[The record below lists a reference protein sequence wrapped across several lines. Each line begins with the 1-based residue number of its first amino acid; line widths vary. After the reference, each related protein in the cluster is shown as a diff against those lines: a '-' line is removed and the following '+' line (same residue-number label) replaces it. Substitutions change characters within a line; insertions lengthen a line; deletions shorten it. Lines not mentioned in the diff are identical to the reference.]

1 MLVADAVLLPGTSMK
16 IQLTTDTKYVYQ
28 YTKGR
33 RMKNTFPYFFTV

>member
-28 YTKGR
+28 YTNCRK
-33 RMKNTFPYFFTV
+33 VEE